1 MTRPL
6 LYTLTSGL
14 HGEMAPDA
22 CQEPFI
28 RGIEAALGMSFD
40 CRDDDFSGYGAG
52 DAPEIIYVRTGGT
65 EGLFLEKVAPRL
77 RRPVRLLTSGQSNS
91 LAASMEILSWLR
103 QHGFAGEILHG
114 SAADIAARI
123 RALPDGPVS
132 SPAPSPGATSS
143 PDSTPASFPGAE
155 EGHFAPG
162 GTENCLPGVEEG
174 RFAPDG
180 AENRFP
186 GAEEGHFAPGG
197 TENRFPGA
205 EEGHFAPGGTE
216 NRFPGAEEGHFAP
229 GGAENYFP
237 GVEPVGPETFGRILD
252 GMRFGVIGKP
262 SDWLISSNVDYA
274 VVRENLGVELVDIPI
289 EELIE
294 EARRPG
300 PETTPNPGNP
310 RRNGE
315 GSPEKATVPRP
326 GIDLKPLN
334 PPRYGS
340 KIDAGDW
347 QGALGIY
354 AALRRLVDRYHL
366 DGLTL
371 RCFDLLTALH
381 NTGCLALAILNA
393 EGVTATCEGDIPA
406 MLSMAVARALTGRA
420 SFQVNLSRIEGD
432 RLLFAHCTVPLSLV
446 RDYCYDTHFE
456 SGIGVAIH
464 GELPEGP
471 VTLFKLSPDCRRMY
485 RREARLVANTYGD
498 ALCRTQVVVEAP
510 GAAAY
515 FLRTPIGNH
524 HILVPGKL

>member
-22 CQEPFI
+22 RQEPFI

-40 CRDDDFSGYGAG
+40 CRGDDFHGYGSG

-77 RRPVRLLTSGQSNS
+77 GRPVRLLTSGQSNS

-123 RALPDGPVS
+123 RTLPDGPVS
-132 SPAPSPGATSS
+132 SPGGAGV
-143 PDSTPASFPGAE
+143 SFPGAE

-162 GTENCLPGVEEG
+162 GAENC
-174 RFAPDG
+174 
-180 AENRFP
+180 FP
-186 GAEEGHFAPGG
+186 GAEEGHFAPDGAEKG
-197 TENRFPGA
+197 SAGA
-205 EEGHFAPGGTE
+205 EEG
-216 NRFPGAEEGHFAP
+216 RFAP

-262 SDWLISSNVDYA
+262 SDWLISSDVDYA
-274 VVRENLGVELVDIPI
+274 VVQENLGAELVDIPI

-294 EARRPG
+294 EVRRPG
-300 PETTPNPGNP
+300 PETSPDPGNP

-406 MLSMAVARALTGRA
+406 MLSMAVARALTGKA

-471 VTLFKLSPDCRRMY
+471 VTLFKLSPDCRWMY